1 MNRLRKICLAIA
13 APLFCVSGIFAQ
25 EKNPADTTAVTT
37 PAAPQDAASDD
48 TEETLPPFDE
58 KAPIMK
64 GKPKRYFIRKINLRG
79 IEYLNKTV
87 VQASTGLV
95 PGDSIYLP
103 SENIADVIA
112 KLWNQRLFADVK
124 VGATIDGDSVDMEIS
139 RARTGRA
146 STAGSSKARGS
157 AKAARRTS
165 SRSCNSKRAESCRTT

>member
-79 IEYLNKTV
+79 IESVSYTHLTLP
-87 VQASTGLV
+87 TILLV
-95 PGDSIYLP
+95 
-103 SENIADVIA
+103 
-112 KLWNQRLFADVK
+112 
-124 VGATIDGDSVDMEIS
+124 
-139 RARTGRA
+139 
-146 STAGSSKARGS
+146 
-157 AKAARRTS
+157 
-165 SRSCNSKRAESCRTT
+165 

>member
-79 IEYLNKTV
+79 IEYLNKT
-87 VQASTGLV
+87 SYKPLR
-95 PGDSIYLP
+95 DSCRAIR
-103 SENIADVIA
+103 SIC
-112 KLWNQRLFADVK
+112 
-124 VGATIDGDSVDMEIS
+124 
-139 RARTGRA
+139 RART
-146 STAGSSKARGS
+146 S
-157 AKAARRTS
+157 RT
-165 SRSCNSKRAESCRTT
+165 

>member
-139 RARTGRA
+139 VRERPRVYRWLFEGEGVGKGRQ
-146 STAGSSKARGS
+146 KDIIE
-157 AKAARRTS
+157 KLQL
-165 SRSCNSKRAESCRTT
+165 KRAESCRTT